1 MKIDKDFKKM
11 IEALQ
16 AKGTTIVGADTC
28 MCAECVAR
36 RKTGDIKPL
45 DIISGKLPK
54 NATAKERQEHFEK
67 MVRLQAGMLGKDSL
81 KEE

>member
-16 AKGTTIVGADTC
+16 AKGTTIVGTDTC
-28 MCAECVAR
+28 MCEECVAR

-45 DIISGKLPK
+45 DIINGKLPK
-54 NATAKERQEHFEK
+54 NATAKERQEYFEK
-67 MVRLQAGMLGKDSL
+67 MARLQAGMLGKESP
-81 KEE
+81 KED